1 MARHNRTGTGKD
13 QAGFTYE
20 VSYPPD
26 WLSRVKVTRR
36 LESGRQ
42 STKVLFTNPRSS
54 PVEAPAATVRVAVH
68 SPEQGLHVEAALGPG
83 PDGVRE
89 WRVEWTGQ
97 GGGERVALTFVPFGV
112 RRRRS

>member
-13 QAGFTYE
+13 QAGFSYQ

-26 WLSRVKVTRR
+26 WLARIKVTRR
-36 LESGRQ
+36 LDSGRQ
-42 STKVLFTNPRSS
+42 STKVLFTNPL
-54 PVEAPAATVRVAVH
+54 PAPLDAPAAMVRVAVT
-68 SPEQGLHVEAALGPG
+68 SPEQGLSVEAALGPG

-89 WRVEWTGQ
+89 WRVQWTGE

-112 RRRRS
+112 LRRK